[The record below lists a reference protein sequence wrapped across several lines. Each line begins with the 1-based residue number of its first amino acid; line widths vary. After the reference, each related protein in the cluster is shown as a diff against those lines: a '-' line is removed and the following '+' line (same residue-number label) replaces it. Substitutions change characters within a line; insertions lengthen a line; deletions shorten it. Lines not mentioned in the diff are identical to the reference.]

1 MASLLLPAD
10 YVDWLASLKSRIGR
24 TQQRAALAVNQA
36 LVALYWDIGKEIL
49 ERQSR
54 QGWGAKVI
62 DRLAQDLRQAFPDM
76 SGLSRSNLMA
86 MRAFAEAWP
95 DAAIVQQLVGQL
107 PWGHNQVLLQK
118 LKSVEQRAWYAQQAL
133 AHGWSRAVLLAQIET
148 RLIDRAA
155 QAPNNFAAQLPSPQS
170 DLARAT
176 LKDPYVFDFLSLRAD
191 ATERDLEAAL
201 VDHITRFLLELGA
214 GFAYVGRQVH
224 LEVGGD
230 DFYLDLLFYHLKL
243 RCYIVIELKTGAF
256 KPEYAGQI
264 SFYLS
269 AVDAQMKSEA
279 DHPTIGLLLCQEHN
293 RLVVEYA
300 LRGMGNPIG
309 VAQYQFVAEL
319 PAELQESLPSVET
332 LTQELEL
339 DVRPENGDSE

>member
-1 MASLLLPAD
+1 MASLPLPPD

-24 TQQRAALAVNQA
+24 AQQRAASAVNHA
-36 LVALYWDIGKEIL
+36 LIALYWEIGNEIL
-49 ERQSR
+49 ERQAR

-62 DRLAQDLRQAFPDM
+62 ERLAQDLRKAFPDM

-86 MRAFAEAWP
+86 MRSFAEAWP
-95 DAAIVQQLVGQL
+95 DGAIVQQLVGQL

-118 LKSVEQRAWYAQQAL
+118 LKSVEQREWYAWQAL
-133 AHGWSRAVLLAQIET
+133 THGWSRAVLLAQIET
-148 RLIDRAA
+148 KLIDRAA
-155 QAPNNFAAQLPSPQS
+155 QAPNNFAAQLPSLQS

-191 ATERDLEAAL
+191 ASERDLEAAL

-256 KPEYAGQI
+256 RPEYAGQI

-269 AVDAQMKSEA
+269 AVDAQMRTDD

-300 LRGMGNPIG
+300 LRGMGKPIG

-332 LTQELEL
+332 LTQELAS
-339 DVRPENGDSE
+339 DIRPGESDSD

>member
-1 MASLLLPAD
+1 MASLPLPPD
-10 YVDWLASLKSRIGR
+10 YADWLASLKSRIGR
-24 TQQRAALAVNQA
+24 AQQRAVVAVNQA
-36 LVALYWDIGKEIL
+36 LVRLYWDIGQEIL
-49 ERQSR
+49 ERQAK

-62 DRLAQDLRQAFPDM
+62 ERLAQDLQQAFPRM
-76 SGLSRSNLMA
+76 RGLSRSNLMA

-107 PWGHNQVLLQK
+107 PWGHNQVLLQRLK
-118 LKSVEQRAWYAQQAL
+118 LVEHRRWYAQQAL
-133 AHGWSRAVLLAQIET
+133 THGWSRAVLLAQIDT
-148 RLIDRAA
+148 ALFDRAA

-176 LKDPYVFDFLSLRAD
+176 LKDPYVFDFLSLSAD

-224 LEVGGD
+224 LEVGGE

-243 RCYIVIELKTGAF
+243 RSYIVIELKTNAF

-269 AVDAQMKSEA
+269 AVDALMKTEV

-293 RLVVEYA
+293 RLIVEYA

-309 VAQYQFVAEL
+309 VAQYQLVAEL
-319 PAELQESLPSVET
+319 PVELRGSLPSVEV
-332 LTQELEL
+332 LTQELKP
-339 DVRPENGDSE
+339 DARRDKSDSA